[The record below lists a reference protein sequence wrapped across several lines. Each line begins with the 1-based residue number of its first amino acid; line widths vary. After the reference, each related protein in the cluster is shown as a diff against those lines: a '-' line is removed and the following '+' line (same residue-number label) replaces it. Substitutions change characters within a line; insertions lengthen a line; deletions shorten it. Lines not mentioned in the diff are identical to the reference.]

1 MELIDSCS
9 FIFNLNERMNNR
21 ELKRF
26 KKLSIF
32 YQIKSEFLFSKKLI
46 NIRFGLF
53 PMDKDQILGVIIFIG
68 SIVGIIVYF
77 ALIFFINP
85 MLTLQVSAFLAVA
98 AFLVIMAWIGYT
110 LATTPPPKP
119 IEEIEKEI
127 ESETKK
133 LEEETKAE
141 TKTETKQE
149 EKKES

>member
-1 MELIDSCS
+1 
-9 FIFNLNERMNNR
+9 
-21 ELKRF
+21 
-26 KKLSIF
+26 
-32 YQIKSEFLFSKKLI
+32 
-46 NIRFGLF
+46 
-53 PMDKDQILGVIIFIG
+53 MDKDQILGVIIFAG
-68 SIVGIIVYF
+68 STAGILVYF
-77 ALIFFINP
+77 ALLFLLGENIS
-85 MLTLQVSAFLAVA
+85 LWTLRISAFLAVA

-149 EKKES
+149 EKKA